1 MAKVYMAQVYRQI
14 YDERL
19 EDIRI
24 AAQNG
29 KEVILYSFKDFSTDV
44 RRNDLLTSVA
54 TIKDKWD
61 NAVADRIICEWNGS
75 YSNGWLV
82 YEALQRYLR
91 IPSKKCVCMCVPKVL
106 NNTSG
111 AVE

>member
-1 MAKVYMAQVYRQI
+1 MAKVFMAQVYRQI

-29 KEVILYSFKDFSTDV
+29 KEVVPYSFRDFTMDV
-44 RRNDLLTSVA
+44 RRNDLLTTRAS
-54 TIKDKWD
+54 IQDKWD
-61 NAVADRIICEWNGS
+61 NAVADGTILEYQGRYN
-75 YSNGWLV
+75 NGWLL
-82 YEALQRYLR
+82 YENLQRRLR
-91 IPSKKCVCMCVPKVL
+91 IPKNKCVCMCVPQVL
-106 NNTSG
+106 NNASG